1 MCRLTR
7 QQVAGVVV
15 VMVGSFVAALDQ
27 TVVGTAMPTVIG
39 ELGGIDR
46 YALVFSAYLLV
57 STVATPLFGRLADV
71 YGRKPLYLGGLVV
84 FVLGSVLAGLSRDMN
99 ELIVFRALQGLGAGA
114 LLPVG
119 LTIIG
124 DLFEVR
130 ARARMQA
137 LFSTVWITSAI
148 LGPTIGGLLTQS
160 LSWRWAFYVNLP
172 IGAIAAAIMIVF
184 FHEKVSRHS
193 YDIDWLGAGTFA
205 LATLGLLLGLNGVA
219 PALTLGAA
227 AVAAI
232 LFLFIEQRASS
243 PLIDLSLVRLP
254 AVSSGIALNAIVGV
268 MLFAVTTFVPPFI
281 QGVQRRLPIEAG
293 LIVSTTSLGWS
304 AGSIFMSVA
313 MIRLGPRRSALIG
326 TAAWGMGAGLL
337 TMLEPA
343 SPLAQSVAA
352 VVLLGFGMGLTLNPI
367 LVSVQTVV
375 EWSSRGIAT
384 SLVQFARSLGAAVGV
399 TALGG
404 VLVTVMGP
412 EAAARAGGLL
422 GPGGPAELGPAET
435 GPLAAGLHAVYVVM
449 VLVAVV
455 GAFLATR
462 LPARLIEPDAAEL
475 PLASDAIVA
484 NRGEGGVR

>member
-1 MCRLTR
+1 VTR
-7 QQVAGVVV
+7 QQTAGVAV

-71 YGRKPLYLGGLVV
+71 YGRKPLYLGGMLV
-84 FVLGSVLAGLSRDMN
+84 FVLGSVLAGFSRDMN
-99 ELIVFRALQGLGAGA
+99 ELILFRALQGLGAGA

-148 LGPTIGGLLTQS
+148 VGPTIGGLLTQS
-160 LSWRWAFYVNLP
+160 LSWRWAFFVNLP
-172 IGAIAAAIMIVF
+172 IGAIAAAVMIVF
-184 FHEKVSRHS
+184 FHERIVRHS
-193 YDIDWLGAGTFA
+193 TDIDWLGAGTFA
-205 LATLGLLLGLNGVA
+205 LATLGLLLGLNGA
-219 PALTLGAA
+219 PPAPTFGGAALA
-227 AVAAI
+227 AVA
-232 LFLFIEQRASS
+232 FLYFEQRATT

-254 AVSSGIALNAIVGV
+254 AVSSGIALNAVVGV
-268 MLFAVTTFVPPFI
+268 MIFAVTTFVPPYM
-281 QGVQRRLPIEAG
+281 QGVQGRLPIEAG

-326 TAAWGMGAGLL
+326 TAAWGIGAALL
-337 TMLEPA
+337 TLLEPG
-343 SPLAQSVAA
+343 SPLGQAVAA
-352 VVLLGFGMGLTLNPI
+352 VVLIGFGMGLTLNPI
-367 LVSVQTVV
+367 LVSVQSVV
-375 EWSSRGIAT
+375 AWSSRGIAT

-404 VLVTVMGP
+404 VLVTAMGP
-412 EAAARAGGLL
+412 EAASKAGALLNLGGRADLS
-422 GPGGPAELGPAET
+422 AADAA
-435 GPLAAGLHAVYVVM
+435 PLAAGLHAVYVVM
-449 VLVAVV
+449 LLVAVV
-455 GAFLATR
+455 GALLASR
-462 LPARLIEPDAAEL
+462 LPMRLVEPETPIVPVGDAAGAGPPSVL
-475 PLASDAIVA
+475 
-484 NRGEGGVR
+484 R

>member
-1 MCRLTR
+1 MTR
-7 QQVAGVVV
+7 QQTAGVAV
-15 VMVGSFVAALDQ
+15 VMIGSFVAALDQ

-71 YGRKPLYLGGLVV
+71 YGRKPLYLGGLFL

-99 ELIVFRALQGLGAGA
+99 ELVAFRALQGLGAGA

-137 LFSTVWITSAI
+137 LFSTVWITSAVV
-148 LGPTIGGLLTQS
+148 GPTVGGLLTQS

-172 IGAIAAAIMIVF
+172 IGAIAAVVMILF
-184 FHEKVSRHS
+184 FHERVVRHS
-193 YDIDWLGAGTFA
+193 SDIDWFGAGAFG

-219 PALTLGAA
+219 PVLTLGGAI
-227 AVAAI
+227 VAAI
-232 LFLFIEQRASS
+232 AFLRLEQRASS

-254 AVSSGIALNAIVGV
+254 AVSSGIVLNAVTGI
-268 MLFAVTTFVPPFI
+268 MLLGVTTFVPPFM
-281 QGVQRRLPIEAG
+281 QGVQRRLPVEAG

-313 MIRLGPRRSALIG
+313 LIRLGPRRSALIG
-326 TAAWGMGAGLL
+326 TTAWAIGAALL
-337 TMLEPA
+337 ALLEPT
-343 SPLAQSVAA
+343 SPLAQAVAA
-352 VVLLGFGMGLTLNPI
+352 VVLIGFGMGLTLNPI
-367 LVSVQTVV
+367 LVSVQTLVS
-375 EWSSRGIAT
+375 WSRRGIAT

-404 VLVTVMGP
+404 VLIAAMGP
-412 EAAARAGGLL
+412 EAAGRAGALL
-422 GPGGPAELGPAET
+422 SLGGRGDITPADAA
-435 GPLAAGLHAVYVVM
+435 PLAAGLHAVYVVM
-449 VLVAVV
+449 LLVSVV
-455 GAFLATR
+455 GAFLASR
-462 LPARLIEPDAAEL
+462 LPARLVEPESKDVPLGDAVNAG
-475 PLASDAIVA
+475 PT
-484 NRGEGGVR
+484 

>member
-1 MCRLTR
+1 MTR
-7 QQVAGVVV
+7 QQTAGVAV
-15 VMVGSFVAALDQ
+15 VMVGSFVSALDQ

-71 YGRKPLYLGGLVV
+71 YGRKPLYLGGLIV
-84 FVLGSVLAGLSRDMN
+84 FILGSVLAGLSRNMN

-137 LFSTVWITSAI
+137 LFSTVWITSAVV
-148 LGPTIGGLLTQS
+148 GPTIGGLLTQS

-172 IGAIAAAIMIVF
+172 IGALAAVVMILF
-184 FHEKVSRHS
+184 FHERVARHS
-193 YDIDWLGAGTFA
+193 SNIDWLGAGAFG

-219 PALTLGAA
+219 PAVTLGGAI
-227 AVAAI
+227 VAAI
-232 LFLFIEQRASS
+232 AFLWFEQRASS

-254 AVSSGIALNAIVGV
+254 AVSSGIALNAVTGI
-268 MLFAVTTFVPPFI
+268 MLLGVTTFVPPFM

-326 TAAWGMGAGLL
+326 TAAWAIGAALL
-337 TMLEPA
+337 TLLDPT
-343 SPLAQSVAA
+343 SPIAQAVAA
-352 VVLLGFGMGLTLNPI
+352 VVLIGFGMGLTLNPI
-367 LVSVQTVV
+367 LVSVQTLVS
-375 EWSSRGIAT
+375 WSRRGIAT

-404 VLVTVMGP
+404 VLIAAMGP
-412 EAAARAGGLL
+412 EAAGRAGALL
-422 GPGGPAELGPAET
+422 SLGGQGDVSPAQAA
-435 GPLAAGLHAVYVVM
+435 PLAAGLHAVYVVM
-449 VLVAVV
+449 LLVAIV
-455 GAFLATR
+455 GAFLASR
-462 LPARLIEPDAAEL
+462 LPARLVEPDTEEV
-475 PLASDAIVA
+475 PLVNDAVNA
-484 NRGEGGVR
+484 GQR

>member
-1 MCRLTR
+1 MTR
-7 QQVAGVVV
+7 QQVAGVAV
-15 VMVGSFVAALDQ
+15 VMIGSFVSALDQ

-71 YGRKPLYLGGLVV
+71 YGRKPLYLGGL
-84 FVLGSVLAGLSRDMN
+84 FMFILGSVLAGLSRDMN

-137 LFSTVWITSAI
+137 LFSTVWITSAVA
-148 LGPTIGGLLTQS
+148 GPTIGGLLTQS

-172 IGAIAAAIMIVF
+172 IGAIAAAVMILF
-184 FHEKVSRHS
+184 FHERVARHS
-193 YDIDWLGAGTFA
+193 TDIDWLGAGAFG

-219 PALTLGAA
+219 PAVTLGGAV
-227 AVAAI
+227 VAAI
-232 LFLFIEQRASS
+232 AFLWFEQRAST

-254 AVSSGIALNAIVGV
+254 ALSSGIALNAVTGI
-268 MLFAVTTFVPPFI
+268 MLLGVTTFVPPFM

-304 AGSIFMSVA
+304 SGSIFMSVA
-313 MIRLGPRRSALIG
+313 LIRLGPRRSALIG
-326 TAAWGMGAGLL
+326 TIAWGIGAALL
-337 TMLEPA
+337 TLLDPV
-343 SPLAQSVAA
+343 SPIAQAVAA
-352 VVLLGFGMGLTLNPI
+352 VVLIGFGMGLTLNPI
-367 LVSVQTVV
+367 LVSVQTLVS
-375 EWSSRGIAT
+375 WSRRGIAT

-404 VLVTVMGP
+404 VLIAAMGP
-412 EAAARAGGLL
+412 EAAGRAGALL
-422 GPGGPAELGPAET
+422 SLGNRGDITPADAA
-435 GPLAAGLHAVYVVM
+435 PLAAGLHAVYVVM
-449 VLVAVV
+449 LLVSVV
-455 GAFLATR
+455 GAFLASR
-462 LPARLIEPDAAEL
+462 LPARLVEPETGEL
-475 PLASDAIVA
+475 PVGDATDVVDA
-484 NRGEGGVR
+484 RPR

>member
-1 MCRLTR
+1 VTR
-7 QQVAGVVV
+7 QQTAGVAV
-15 VMVGSFVAALDQ
+15 VMVGSFVSALDQ

-71 YGRKPLYLGGLVV
+71 YGRKPLYLGGMLV
-84 FVLGSVLAGLSRDMN
+84 FVLGSMLAGLARDMN
-99 ELIVFRALQGLGAGA
+99 QLILFRAVQGLGAGA

-137 LFSTVWITSAI
+137 LFSTVWITSAVV
-148 LGPTIGGLLTQS
+148 GPTIGGLLTQS
-160 LSWRWAFYVNLP
+160 LSWRWCFFVNLP
-172 IGAIAAAIMIVF
+172 IGAIAAAVMIVF
-184 FHEKVSRHS
+184 FHEQVERHS
-193 YDIDWLGAGTFA
+193 SDIDWLGAGTFA
-205 LATLGLLLGLNGVA
+205 LATLGLLVGLNGVA
-219 PALTLGAA
+219 PPLSLGLAV
-227 AVAAI
+227 VAAMA
-232 LFLFIEQRASS
+232 FLFIEQRAST

-254 AVSSGIALNAIVGV
+254 AVSSGIALNAVVGV
-268 MLFAVTTFVPPFI
+268 MIFGVTTFVPPFM

-326 TAAWGMGAGLL
+326 TAAWAIGAGLL
-337 TMLEPA
+337 ILLEPA
-343 SPLAQSVAA
+343 SPLAQAAAA
-352 VVLLGFGMGLTLNPI
+352 VVLIGFGMGLTLNPV
-367 LVSVQTVV
+367 LVSVQSVV
-375 EWSSRGIAT
+375 AWSSRGIAT

-404 VLVTVMGP
+404 VLVTAMGP
-412 EAAARAGGLL
+412 EAASRAGALL
-422 GPGGPAELGPAET
+422 NLGGRSELGTAEAA
-435 GPLAAGLHAVYVVM
+435 PLAAGLHAVYVVM
-449 VLVAVV
+449 FFVALV
-455 GAFLATR
+455 GAFLASR
-462 LPARLIEPDAAEL
+462 LPSHLIEPDTAE
-475 PLASDAIVA
+475 VA
-484 NRGEGGVR
+484 VGDGVGAGPS

>member
-1 MCRLTR
+1 VTR
-7 QQVAGVVV
+7 QQTAGVAV
-15 VMVGSFVAALDQ
+15 VMIGSFVAALDQ
-27 TVVGTAMPTVIG
+27 TVVGTALPTVIG

-71 YGRKPLYLGGLVV
+71 YGRKPLYLGGLLV
-84 FVLGSVLAGLSRDMN
+84 FVLGSVLAGLSRNMN

-137 LFSTVWITSAI
+137 LFSTVWITSAVV
-148 LGPTIGGLLTQS
+148 GPTIGGLLTQS

-172 IGAIAAAIMIVF
+172 IGAIAAAVMIVF
-184 FHEKVSRHS
+184 FHERVARHS
-193 YDIDWLGAGTFA
+193 SDIDWLGAGAFG

-219 PALTLGAA
+219 PALTFAGAA
-227 AVAAI
+227 GAAI
-232 LFLFIEQRASS
+232 AFLFFEQRASS

-254 AVSSGIALNAIVGV
+254 AVSSGIALNAVVGI
-268 MLFAVTTFVPPFI
+268 MLFAVTTFVPPFM

-304 AGSIFMSVA
+304 SGSIFMSVA

-326 TAAWGMGAGLL
+326 TAAWGIGAGLL
-337 TMLEPA
+337 TLLEPA
-343 SPLAQSVAA
+343 SPLAQAAAA
-352 VVLLGFGMGLTLNPI
+352 VVLIGFGMGLTLNPI
-367 LVSVQTVV
+367 LVSVQSVV
-375 EWSSRGIAT
+375 SWSRRGIAT

-404 VLVTVMGP
+404 VLVTAMGP
-412 EAAARAGGLL
+412 EAARSAGALL
-422 GPGGPAELGPAET
+422 NPSGRTEIGPTEAA
-435 GPLAAGLHAVYVVM
+435 PLAAGLHAVYVVM
-449 VLVAVV
+449 LLVAIV
-455 GAFLATR
+455 GAYLASR
-462 LPARLIEPDAAEL
+462 LPARLIEPETGEIPIGDAL
-475 PLASDAIVA
+475 DA
-484 NRGEGGVR
+484 RPR

>member
-1 MCRLTR
+1 MTR
-7 QQVAGVVV
+7 QQTAGVAV
-15 VMVGSFVAALDQ
+15 VMIGSFVSALDQ

-71 YGRKPLYLGGLVV
+71 YGRKPLYLGGLLV
-84 FVLGSVLAGLSRDMN
+84 FILGSVLAGLSRDMN
-99 ELIVFRALQGLGAGA
+99 ELILFRALQGLGAGA

-137 LFSTVWITSAI
+137 LFSTVWITSAVV
-148 LGPTIGGLLTQS
+148 GPTVGGLLTQY

-172 IGAIAAAIMIVF
+172 IGAIAAAVMIAF
-184 FHEKVSRHS
+184 FHEQVTRHS
-193 YDIDWLGAGTFA
+193 SDIDWLGAGAFG

-219 PALTLGAA
+219 PALTLGGAI
-227 AVAAI
+227 VAAI
-232 LFLFIEQRASS
+232 LFLLFEQRAAN

-254 AVSSGIALNAIVGV
+254 AVSSGIALNAVTGI
-268 MLFAVTTFVPPFI
+268 MLFAVTTFVPPFM

-326 TAAWGMGAGLL
+326 TTAWGIGAGLL
-337 TMLEPA
+337 TLLEPA
-343 SPLAQSVAA
+343 SPLAQAVAA
-352 VVLLGFGMGLTLNPI
+352 VVLIGFGMGLTLNPV
-367 LVSVQTVV
+367 LVSVQSVV
-375 EWSSRGIAT
+375 SWSRRGIAT

-404 VLVTVMGP
+404 VLVTAMGS
-412 EAAARAGGLL
+412 EAASRAGALL
-422 GPGGPAELGPAET
+422 NPAGRGEITQVEAA
-435 GPLAAGLHAVYVVM
+435 PLAAGLHAVYVVM
-449 VLVAVV
+449 LLVAIV
-455 GAFLATR
+455 GAFLASR
-462 LPARLIEPDAAEL
+462 LPSRLVEPETGEL
-475 PLASDAIVA
+475 PLVNDAVSA
-484 NRGEGGVR
+484 RPG